1 MSWKA
6 IAGSIIFVL
15 ILLAGSNFV
24 NWKITSTSY
33 YNDGY
38 NDGQSSIVQDSTR
51 ADTVRVPYPD
61 PFPVYIEREIEA
73 ETDTIDS
80 VITYSAKI
88 DTTVM
93 KGGDTVAVITQDLYF
108 TEGIFKTLMEIE
120 IRPVERLVLITK
132 TTFSTVPVFVN
143 IDPPFYNTTVF
154 GIILVLAVEVMLA
167 IAVAIAS
174 L

>member
-1 MSWKA
+1 MGTKSTL
-6 IAGSIIFVL
+6 IAAGVIALAFVAVCYFYGEHKYDRGYADAVASIIV
-15 ILLAGSNFV
+15 
-24 NWKITSTSY
+24 
-33 YNDGY
+33 
-38 NDGQSSIVQDSTR
+38 DSTETKI
-51 ADTVRVPYPD
+51 DTVRVPYPD

-80 VITYSAKI
+80 VITYSAEL